1 MDMKKVILAM
11 MAFLPMFANA
21 QQESVED
28 WEYNDSTEYV
38 LTPKMVT
45 DTAAVEKFV
54 NECRAKWRLRIDSL
68 NKDKD
73 LLNAIREYSDKK
85 LPEEYLPVCQK
96 YLEWIKGIYS
106 TNKGRYSNRYRIEIQ
121 YVKNPKYC
129 GSLDIEKAEK
139 QLNKGKLYPQMGG
152 LLGAVIAKDIDPLI
166 KKTQD
171 SINYMDMF
179 DTYVR
184 VANHGTVIYPQKQVL
199 APTKN
204 KNYRPNLFME
214 YRDRSSL
221 SDVISE
227 FDEKFQSRGWEWI
240 INGKYDNKSESYP
253 ISYEYRKYAEHP
265 EYKVLWRNYQPVLFD
280 KDGNLVRVA
289 YMSSR
294 ANNDI
299 WDIIHE
305 NLLILEYRKDY
316 EANKY
321 NIKSEDSDVQYA
333 LRNRLGYSDE
343 ASNKMMTALAKT
355 MAQDVASYDANT
367 FKEYVTT
374 RRAAYQSAKGYVNEM
389 PRLANVTA
397 ANFWNQLEKDH
408 ENEYKYLY
416 KIERLGDNSFKLQFV
431 TYDMKP
437 QYDVYVTYFGVAPF
451 VCDYAIE
458 RVKKY

>member
-1 MDMKKVILAM
+1 
-11 MAFLPMFANA
+11 
-21 QQESVED
+21 
-28 WEYNDSTEYV
+28 
-38 LTPKMVT
+38 
-45 DTAAVEKFV
+45 
-54 NECRAKWRLRIDSL
+54 
-68 NKDKD
+68 
-73 LLNAIREYSDKK
+73 
-85 LPEEYLPVCQK
+85 
-96 YLEWIKGIYS
+96 
-106 TNKGRYSNRYRIEIQ
+106 
-121 YVKNPKYC
+121 
-129 GSLDIEKAEK
+129 
-139 QLNKGKLYPQMGG
+139 
-152 LLGAVIAKDIDPLI
+152 
-166 KKTQD
+166 
-171 SINYMDMF
+171 
-179 DTYVR
+179 
-184 VANHGTVIYPQKQVL
+184 
-199 APTKN
+199 
-204 KNYRPNLFME
+204 
-214 YRDRSSL
+214 
-221 SDVISE
+221 
-227 FDEKFQSRGWEWI
+227 
-240 INGKYDNKSESYP
+240 
-253 ISYEYRKYAEHP
+253 
-265 EYKVLWRNYQPVLFD
+265 
-280 KDGNLVRVA
+280 
-289 YMSSR
+289 MSSR

-343 ASNKMMTALAKT
+343 ASNKMITALAKT

-389 PRLANVTA
+389 LRLANVTA